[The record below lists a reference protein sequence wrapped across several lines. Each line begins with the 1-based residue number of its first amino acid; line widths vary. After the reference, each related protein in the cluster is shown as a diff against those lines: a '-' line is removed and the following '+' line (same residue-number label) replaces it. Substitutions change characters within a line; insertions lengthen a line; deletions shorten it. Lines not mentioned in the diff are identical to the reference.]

1 MTISAKQ
8 ILAAVFGLLTV
19 VAAVYGMTEYFTPR
33 EVAELWIADL
43 QQNQMQIQRNSQ
55 IQNAQ
60 NWLLF
65 WQMRVSNLQAAC
77 SGRPFDENLKA
88 QLAEAKRQ
96 RDIWQREVNRLMQ
109 Q

>member
-8 ILAAVFGLLTV
+8 ILAAVVGLLTI

-77 SGRPFDENLKA
+77 HGRPFDENLKA

-96 RDIWQREVNRLMQ
+96 RDIWQQEVNRLMQ